1 MELLSFFCVLQN
13 RNSHI
18 STKRAQ
24 FLISLNRSCSNLS
37 RVKEVVGAVVANFPG
52 ELGRL
57 AAMSNLRLL
66 EQQLRA
72 HQDECT
78 TFFSFKS
85 ICSVLSSVK
94 EAVGANVACV
104 SGELGRLG
112 SWSNS
117 CLLEPQLRAHQ
128 KKSSGLFS
136 FKRIYSI
143 LSCVKQD
150 VAADDANFLGE
161 FTGKLPGPTF
171 IG

>member
-18 STKRAQ
+18 TTKRTQ

-85 ICSVLSSVK
+85 ICSILSSVK
-94 EAVGANVACV
+94 EAVGANVAYV
-104 SGELGRLG
+104 PGELGRLG

-117 CLLEPQLRAHQ
+117 CLLEPQLCAHQ
-128 KKSSGLFS
+128 KKSSG
-136 FKRIYSI
+136 
-143 LSCVKQD
+143 
-150 VAADDANFLGE
+150 
-161 FTGKLPGPTF
+161 F
-171 IG
+171 IQFQEDIQHSVLCETRCWGR